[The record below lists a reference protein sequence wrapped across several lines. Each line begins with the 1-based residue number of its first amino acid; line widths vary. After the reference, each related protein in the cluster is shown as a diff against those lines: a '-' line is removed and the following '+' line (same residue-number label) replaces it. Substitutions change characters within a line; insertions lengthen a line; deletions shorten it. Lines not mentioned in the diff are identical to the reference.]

1 MRPICFFTVLIGTLA
16 LVPSM
21 SAADVS
27 FQAFIQGDLS
37 YSDGE
42 SQEPMSGFEADFLHA
57 GGSMNTDH
65 VPDWAIGLRLGLEP
79 SWQLQSGWRIGVVTW
94 YNVAG
99 YSFSS
104 ETGEQDFFSTERIV
118 SETSLDWWDDVTA
131 VDLVLKR
138 DTPAVGV
145 SVAKN
150 GLKCVV
156 AVQQYDLVRRDY
168 AGDDVFGGT
177 NDSHVK
183 SETDIDDGF
192 GQIIQLWYDPTDN
205 FDASDRVGAEYG
217 VFYERYG
224 SDAWFAGVSIRVNF
238 NWFFECMGTFGDE

>member
-1 MRPICFFTVLIGTLA
+1 MRSICFFTVLIGTLA

-42 SQEPMSGFEADFLHA
+42 SQEPMSGFEADFLPA

-65 VPDWAIGLRLGLEP
+65 EPDWAIGLRLGLEP
-79 SWQLQSGWRIGVVTW
+79 SWQLQNGWRIGVVTW

-118 SETSLDWWDDVTA
+118 S
-131 VDLVLKR
+131 DLPGL
-138 DTPAVGV
+138 VGRCDGCRSRV
-145 SVAKN
+145 EE
-150 GLKCVV
+150 G
-156 AVQQYDLVRRDY
+156 Y
-168 AGDDVFGGT
+168 AGRRSIGCEEWTKVCGRRSTIRSG
-177 NDSHVK
+177 
-183 SETDIDDGF
+183 
-192 GQIIQLWYDPTDN
+192 
-205 FDASDRVGAEYG
+205 ASGLCWR
-217 VFYERYG
+217 
-224 SDAWFAGVSIRVNF
+224 
-238 NWFFECMGTFGDE
+238 